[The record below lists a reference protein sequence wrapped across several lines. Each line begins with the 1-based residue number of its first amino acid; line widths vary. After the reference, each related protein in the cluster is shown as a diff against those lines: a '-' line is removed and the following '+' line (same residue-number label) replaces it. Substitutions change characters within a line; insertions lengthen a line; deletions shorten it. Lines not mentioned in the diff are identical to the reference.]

1 MPKPTFLNLA
11 PEKRDRIVELAIDEF
26 ARLPYAQ
33 ASLSRIV
40 ARAGIA
46 KGSIYQYFENKLDL
60 YRWLLTEEVP
70 RRKLAHMQARAEAEA
85 PADFEG
91 MLRSMVRSGMRFM
104 LDDPRLAQVGIAVT
118 LPTTDPELRALY
130 RDVRGGGRQAFAAM
144 LDAARTRGQVRDDIE
159 LDTVVDVLSVLLTSG
174 LREVLLGRLGIDL
187 LDLIEEGSGA
197 GLDDDALDRIVGE
210 VVDLVFHGIG
220 PEPRQ

>member
-70 RRKLAHMQARAEAEA
+70 RRKLAHMRARAEVEA

-91 MLRSMVRSGMRFM
+91 LLRSMVRSGMRFM
-104 LDDPRLAQVGIAVT
+104 LDDPRLAQLGVAVT
-118 LPTTDPELRALY
+118 LPATDPELRALY
-130 RDVRGGGRQAFAAM
+130 RDVRKVGRDAFAAM
-144 LDAARTRGQVRDDIE
+144 LEGARTQGQVRDDVE
-159 LDTVVDVLSVLLTSG
+159 LDTVVDFLSAMLTCG
-174 LREVLLGRLGIDL
+174 LREVLLGRLGLDVLELID
-187 LDLIEEGSGA
+187 EGA
-197 GLDDDALDRIVGE
+197 GSELDDQALDRVVAE
-210 VVDLVFHGIG
+210 LVDLVFRGI
-220 PEPRQ
+220 EPRQ